1 MHEHSKGNTQRK
13 MLSEATRDTH
23 YRNLRSWSKSTPQLK
38 LKQMEDHRRLQDH
51 SDMTSRMTSTPEKP
65 SISWQVITQGTLE
78 TGDEGCKSILVCTP
92 AFTEQTFILLKQQ
105 QKKKLLIS
113 NLCFHF
119 LSLNTS
125 QNYLTMNWHHVVNQ
139 KYFSKIYSTN
149 EYRYYKEPEV
159 WGNQR
164 VSASLARAII
174 TNAEAICLLLETN
187 HLRGCSFGSHW
198 KRQRAHNGTF
208 WLVLRKSQRYT

>member
-65 SISWQVITQGTLE
+65 SISWQVIMQGTLE

-105 QKKKLLIS
+105 QKRNSWFQTYAFISCPWTHLKTILLWTGIMLSIKNIS
-113 NLCFHF
+113 AKSIRQMSTGTIR
-119 LSLNTS
+119 SL
-125 QNYLTMNWHHVVNQ
+125 
-139 KYFSKIYSTN
+139 KC
-149 EYRYYKEPEV
+149 EV
-159 WGNQR
+159 TRECQHPWQGQ
-164 VSASLARAII
+164 
-174 TNAEAICLLLETN
+174 
-187 HLRGCSFGSHW
+187 
-198 KRQRAHNGTF
+198 
-208 WLVLRKSQRYT
+208 